1 MEEAP
6 KRKTHTSTAVKRRY
20 NDKTYTMVRAS
31 LPKDLVAR
39 FKEKCE
45 ADGIPQ
51 AQVIK
56 KAVVDFLDENRKKP
70 GKGFLPCPAFLVLS

>member
-1 MEEAP
+1 MAETT
-6 KRKTHTSTAVKRRY
+6 KRKTYTSTQVKQRY
-20 NDKTYTMVRAS
+20 NQKVYSRLQIS

-39 FKEKCE
+39 FKAKCE

-56 KAVVDFLDENRKKP
+56 KAVVDFLDEN
-70 GKGFLPCPAFLVLS
+70 

>member
-1 MEEAP
+1 MAETT
-6 KRKTHTSTAVKRRY
+6 KRKTYTSTQVKQRY
-20 NDKTYTMVRAS
+20 NQKVYSRLQIS

-39 FKEKCE
+39 FKAKCE

-56 KAVVDFLDENRKKP
+56 KAVIDFLDEN
-70 GKGFLPCPAFLVLS
+70 

>member
-1 MEEAP
+1 MAETT
-6 KRKTHTSTAVKRRY
+6 KRKNYTSTQVKQRY
-20 NDKTYTMVRAS
+20 NQKVYSRLQIS

-39 FKEKCE
+39 FEEKCE

-56 KAVVDFLDENRKKP
+56 KAVVDFLDEN
-70 GKGFLPCPAFLVLS
+70 

>member
-1 MEEAP
+1 MEEA

-31 LPKDLVAR
+31 LPKELVAR
-39 FKEKCE
+39 FKAKCE

-56 KAVVDFLDENRKKP
+56 KAVVDFLDEN
-70 GKGFLPCPAFLVLS
+70 

>member
-1 MEEAP
+1 MEETQ

-20 NDKTYTMVRAS
+20 NDKTYTTVRAS

-39 FKEKCE
+39 FKAKCE

-56 KAVVDFLDENRKKP
+56 KAIVDFLGDE
-70 GKGFLPCPAFLVLS
+70 A

>member
-1 MEEAP
+1 MMSEK

-39 FKEKCE
+39 FKAKCE

-56 KAVVDFLDENRKKP
+56 KAVVNFLDEN
-70 GKGFLPCPAFLVLS
+70 